1 MYGGETIIMWDPQ
14 KKSMVFF
21 YFTTAGFFTRGTMK
35 FENSK
40 FISHEYVTGNKQGI
54 TEVKAIGEKLPD
66 GRMNSKSQ
74 YLKEG
79 KWIDGHQIIYKE
91 DPDAKV
97 IFK

>member
-21 YFTTAGFFTRGTMK
+21 YFTTAGFFTQGTMK
-35 FENSK
+35 FENGK

-66 GRMNSKSQ
+66 GRMSSKSQ

-79 KWIDGHQIIYKE
+79 KW
-91 DPDAKV
+91 
-97 IFK
+97 